1 MSLDKFRM
9 AIFGDFTGRAA
20 RGAMEIGP
28 DLAKRRA
35 IKLDVDTVEDIIEGF
50 ATTLV
55 LPIGKD
61 GEGIEIK
68 LTELDDLHPDELFEK
83 VEMFEELNGL
93 KQRLGMGSM
102 SEKVIADLKDW
113 GAQFGKKV
121 KVPKYSAASNVP
133 ADKQLSDFQSLIGG
147 GGREAATPTAAGDL
161 IARVVG
167 PHIVKAP
174 DEGVGAMQ
182 EAVDEAISAAMRLIL
197 HHPDFQAVESTWR
210 SVDLLARRI
219 ETDGQLEVV
228 LYDVS
233 AEEMAADL
241 IQDEPGLKEL
251 LEDEGFTALYGL
263 YTFEETPPHAE
274 LLGRIARF
282 AAGVNAPFFTS
293 ITPGFLQTKKQDRHE
308 LVKEAWDAL
317 YAMPEANYVG
327 LVTPRFMLRR
337 PYGAKSEPI
346 YEFEFEEFTKS
357 EGLSGMLWANP
368 VVAVAILMAMTYK
381 QQGKG
386 MALGSVMNLGDIPFH
401 FMDDQYGDQIQLP
414 CTERNLTTS
423 KMEIVVTRN
432 FMPLLSIKGRDEIR
446 LGSFQSLAGQEIL
459 GPWNGNAMP
468 GKASPPPLPV
478 AARAPDVEMEM
489 EISDDDDDDDDLDLE
504 LDMDDDGS
512 ELDDLLGDLDTDDD
526 GDTDLD
532 DLLGDLDSEDD
543 DDDDTDLDD
552 LLGDL
557 GGDDDDDDTSLD
569 DLLAGF
575 GDDDDD
581 EEEDDGDDDDMDAE
595 LAALLE
601 DL

>member
-9 AIFGDFTGRAA
+9 AIFGDFTGRGA

-28 DLAKRRA
+28 EMAKRRA
-35 IKLDVDTVEDIIEGF
+35 IKLDVDTLDDVIESF

-55 LPIGKD
+55 LPIGRD
-61 GEGIEIK
+61 GEGIEVK
-68 LTELDDLHPDELFEK
+68 LEEIDDLHPDELFEK

-102 SEKVIADLKDW
+102 SEKVVADLKDW
-113 GAQFGKKV
+113 GEQFGKKV
-121 KVPKYSAASNVP
+121 RVPKYSASSNVP
-133 ADKQLSDFQSLIGG
+133 ADKQLGDFQALIGG
-147 GGREAATPTAAGDL
+147 DARPAAAASPAADL

-167 PHIVKAP
+167 PHIVAAP
-174 DEGVGAMQ
+174 DEGIGAMQ

-197 HHPDFQAVESTWR
+197 HHPDFQAVESIWR
-210 SVDLLARRI
+210 SVDMLARRI
-219 ETDGQLEVV
+219 ETDGKLEII

-241 IQDEPGLKEL
+241 IQDEPGLREL
-251 LEDEGFTALYGL
+251 LEDEDFTALFGI
-263 YTFEETPPHAE
+263 YTFEETPPHAD
-274 LLGRIARF
+274 LLGRIARL
-282 AAGVNAPFFTS
+282 AAGANAPFFTS
-293 ITPGFLQTKKQDRHE
+293 ITPGFLETKKEDRHP

-317 YAMPEANYVG
+317 YAMPESNYVG
-327 LVTPRFMLRR
+327 VATPRFMLRR

-357 EGLSGMLWANP
+357 EGLSGMLWGNP
-368 VVAVAILMAMTYK
+368 VIAVAVLMAMAYT

-423 KMEIVVTRN
+423 KMERVVTRN

-446 LGSFQSLAGQEIL
+446 LGSYQSLAGQEIL

-478 AARAPDVEMEM
+478 AATAPNIEMEM
-489 EISDDDDDDDDLDLE
+489 EIPDADDSDDDLDGL
-504 LDMDDDGS
+504 LDDLDTDDDS
-512 ELDDLLGDLDTDDD
+512 ELDDLLGDLDSDDDDDD
-526 GDTDLD
+526 G
-532 DLLGDLDSEDD
+532 
-543 DDDDTDLDD
+543 DDDTDLDD

-557 GGDDDDDDTSLD
+557 DLDDDDDSDDDDDDTSLD

-581 EEEDDGDDDDMDAE
+581 ADDDDDDDMDAE